1 MSQPQRLS
9 DEMQGAFVDGQLDA
23 RENAEWLERMGS
35 DPRLRD
41 QVCRTR
47 LVKEMVRAAYRDAA
61 PPSAPREPPRRRPA
75 AAALLAVALVAALVG
90 WQAHRWLPGGLA
102 SALAWATAPDDP
114 VQRAGLVGSSLEAVR
129 QASADHVLVHIA
141 SSDTGHVGPAL
152 DGIEGLLRDARAA
165 GRPVAVEVIANI
177 GGIDLLRVGASPYP
191 ARIAALQAAYPE
203 LSFIACGQT
212 LERLRERGATVQL
225 LPGVRRAS
233 SALDQVVRRL
243 QEGWVYVKA

>member
-9 DEMQGAFVDGQLDA
+9 DEMQSAFVDGQLDA
-23 RENAEWLERMGS
+23 RENAEMLERMGG

-41 QVCRTR
+41 RVCRTR

-61 PPSAPREPPRRRPA
+61 PQAEPPGPPRRRRAPVV
-75 AAALLAVALVAALVG
+75 LLAIAVLAALVG
-90 WQAHRWLPGGLA
+90 WQAHDWLPARLA
-102 SALAWATAPDDP
+102 TTLARVSAPDDP

-129 QASADHVLVHIA
+129 QASANHVLVHIA